1 MHVSRCN
8 SRTVSRQPAPATA
21 AEMASRQREIS
32 VSEFFLKNRHLL
44 GFDSPAKALVT
55 AVKEAVDNALD
66 ACEEAGILP
75 DVTVRV
81 RDRYSKSRVI
91 VEDNGPG
98 IVENQIARIFGK
110 LLYGSKFHKLSQS
123 RGQQGMGISAAGMY
137 GQLTVGKP
145 LHIISRVKGEA
156 LASEMFVSIDT
167 AKNQPDIHKKKQLKW
182 DRSHGTSVEME
193 MEGHHQK
200 GPHSVEAYLQQTA
213 IANPHVSITYEDPQ
227 GDQIRFARSTRE
239 LPKRPTEIKPHP
251 YGIELGRLIQMLNN
265 TASRTLLRFL
275 VDEFSCVGRKTA
287 LKIIEAA
294 RKQSDR
300 ELSERSYPRH
310 IAHAQ
315 ATALHRALQV
325 THVSAPRTDC
335 IVPIGEKQLF
345 DGLRKEMPA
354 EFYAVTTRPAAI
366 YRGNPFQVEVA
377 LAYGLYDDSAI
388 PAAKA
393 SHRGKQKVDSDVAD
407 RPSTGK
413 DEPVQLL
420 RFANRVPLL
429 YQQSSCA
436 ISKAVIQTNWRGY
449 GLHHPKGGLPIA
461 PMAILVHVA
470 SVWVPYTSE
479 SKEAIEPYPEI
490 LKEIK
495 LGLQQCARKLAHYLN
510 HQAALHEEYDR
521 RAYIEKYLPHVG
533 IALQEILALAD
544 KERDATVDRLDR
556 VLHQTRAPEGEKA

>member
-1 MHVSRCN
+1 
-8 SRTVSRQPAPATA
+8 
-21 AEMASRQREIS
+21 MASRQREIS

-44 GFDSPAKALVT
+44 GFDTPAKALVT

-75 DVTVRV
+75 EISVQV
-81 RDRYSKSRVI
+81 RDRFGKSRVA

-98 IVENQIARIFGK
+98 IVESQIARIFGK

-145 LHIISRVKGEA
+145 LHIISRIKGDE
-156 LASEMFVSIDT
+156 LASEMYVSVDT
-167 AKNQPDIHKKKQLKW
+167 AKNQPDIHRKRRLEW
-182 DRSHGTSVEME
+182 DRPHGTRVEME
-193 MEGHHQK
+193 MEGHYQK
-200 GPHSVEAYLQQTA
+200 GPHSIEVYLKQTA
-213 IANPHVSITYEDPQ
+213 IANPHLTIIYQDPQ
-227 GDQIRFARSTRE
+227 GEEVRFARSTNK
-239 LPKRPTEIKPHP
+239 LPPRPKEIKPHP

-275 VDEFSCVGRKTA
+275 MDEFSCVGRKTA
-287 LKIIEAA
+287 LQIIELA

-300 ELSERSYPRH
+300 ELSDRSYPRH

-315 ATALHRALQV
+315 ATALHNAIRHTRIQ
-325 THVSAPRTDC
+325 APRTDC
-335 IVPIGEKQLF
+335 IVPIGEKRLLE
-345 DGLRKEMPA
+345 GLRKELEA
-354 EFYAVTTRPAAI
+354 DFYTVTTRPAAA

-377 LAYGLYDDSAI
+377 IAYGHPGEVGIEVDKSGNLRKADAPEPSAAEHLI
-388 PAAKA
+388 A
-393 SHRGKQKVDSDVAD
+393 Q
-407 RPSTGK
+407 
-413 DEPVQLL
+413 DEPVRLL

-436 ISKAVIQTNWRGY
+436 ITKAVIQTNWRGY
-449 GLHHPKGGLPIA
+449 GLHQPKGALPIA

-479 SKEAIEPYPEI
+479 SKEGIEPYPEI

-495 LGLQQCARKLAHYLN
+495 LGLQQCARKLAHYLS
-510 HQAALHEEYDR
+510 HEMHLRQEYDR
-521 RAYIEKYLPHVG
+521 RAYIEKYLPHIG
-533 IALQEILALAD
+533 IALQEILNLTND
-544 KERDATVDRLDR
+544 ERDSTVGKLDR
-556 VLHQTRAPEGEKA
+556 VLHKSRTVPGLVP